1 MARQGRACL
10 FFQFGLKLKARKLR
24 VKLGLLQSKKT
35 NKTFEVSSPVKH
47 QAHKGPENP
56 AKRTSRL
63 IPSIIFFRSTC
74 SHLRVVNAI
83 RRSPH
88 RRGLP
93 MAWLFDGHRQQRAGA
108 GIHRITA
115 TRGGICALQFHLESS
130 AARFLD
136 PFGEKIRLLSFV
148 TRFWLI
154 QILIVSN

>member
-1 MARQGRACL
+1 MATYL
-10 FFQFGLKLKARKLR
+10 FF
-24 VKLGLLQSKKT
+24 VIQSFSWPT
-35 NKTFEVSSPVKH
+35 
-47 QAHKGPENP
+47 
-56 AKRTSRL
+56 
-63 IPSIIFFRSTC
+63 RSTC
-74 SHLRVVNAI
+74 SHSRVVNAI

-148 TRFWLI
+148 TRFWLLSA
-154 QILIVSN
+154 ILDTILCSAYLPLARYIMYLCSMEFYFPYAYVSRCYASLTECSPLHVFLDS